1 MTSRQQR
8 DDAVTSRQQH
18 DETYRVEDVGEPR
31 VELLEARDGEEVA
44 VRVGDERLDLSL
56 AERVRDA
63 DADDAR
69 AVALD
74 ALRLRDAKRQG

>member
-1 MTSRQQR
+1 M
-8 DDAVTSRQQH
+8 
-18 DETYRVEDVGEPR
+18 TYRVEDVGESR

-44 VRVGDERLDLSL
+44 VLVGDERLDLCL